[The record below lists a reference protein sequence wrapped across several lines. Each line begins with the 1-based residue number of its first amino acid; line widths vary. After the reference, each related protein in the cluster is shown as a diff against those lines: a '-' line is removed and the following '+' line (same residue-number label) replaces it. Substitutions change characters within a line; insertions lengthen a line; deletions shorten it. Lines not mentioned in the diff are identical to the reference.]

1 MPPAE
6 PVEPSPSGA
15 PADLAS
21 QGARGPRRLAAA
33 LCGLQALALLGFAAF
48 YLYELAVGEG
58 SDATRVVMSA
68 LTILLGAA
76 GLAALARG
84 WLGDRRW
91 PRTPTI
97 VWDLL
102 LLPVGVSL
110 FQAGRTGLGW
120 LVTGLALVTL
130 GAAFTARVPDVEFD
144 DPE

>member
-1 MPPAE
+1 
-6 PVEPSPSGA
+6 
-15 PADLAS
+15 
-21 QGARGPRRLAAA
+21 
-33 LCGLQALALLGFAAF
+33 
-48 YLYELAVGEG
+48 
-58 SDATRVVMSA
+58 MSA

-144 DPE
+144 DPD